1 MKSYTFDLL
10 GSKAH
15 LKTNSIIFLYA
26 MWNNYAKGRPSN
38 DVLAKSLH
46 QTLFEEYGDSI
57 EVWSRRGHFLANCG
71 YLVEPGS
78 HKEGSYTFTNKFC
91 ELFKLYYQSL
101 EEIVLEYNKEHK
113 KLPTV

>member
-10 GSKAH
+10 GNKAH

-26 MWNNYAKGRPSN
+26 MWNGYSKGHLSD
-38 DVLAKSLH
+38 DVLAKNVH

-57 EVWSRRGHFLANCG
+57 KVWSRRGHFLSNCG

-78 HKEGSYTFTNKFC
+78 HKEGSYTFTNKFR
-91 ELFKLYYQSL
+91 ELFKLYYQNL
-101 EEIVLEYNKEHK
+101 EEIVLEYDKETK
-113 KLPTV
+113 KLQTV